1 MSAPALPAI
10 TPEALQAF
18 QTLLLTMGMAQPAA
32 PTIAPGSQP
41 AQADTG
47 YPPPAAGVA
56 PPLPPPQGLRTH
68 TTPASAHP
76 EVVKSAQQDVTAPR
90 KVAPFIAPGRKLD
103 NLLAR
108 APPTFAKQTAG
119 AHSGVGSHRRLAN
132 GGYSVRGGVGQ
143 QVYQPGPAKTK
154 DMKISRLSRVRIV
167 FLCQGKYI
175 LNLTCRS
182 SSLRAVRLCKARER
196 PPTGIPLDRL
206 TGRGNEARYG

>member
-47 YPPPAAGVA
+47 YPPPAAGIA

-68 TTPASAHP
+68 TTPASAPP
-76 EVVKSAQQDVTAPR
+76 EVVQSAQQDVTAPR

-143 QVYQPGPAKTK
+143 QVYQPGPGKTK

-167 FLCQGKYI
+167 FLCKGKYI

-182 SSLRAVRLCKARER
+182 SSLRAVRLYVNA
-196 PPTGIPLDRL
+196 
-206 TGRGNEARYG
+206 